1 MKTTAAIAYAAV
13 AFASSA
19 LAGCAQARH
28 VDVMTILAYGNCQT
42 NEIGVRTIDY
52 ATLATFRGA
61 HLIGM
66 TESDESAQQPVHLI
80 AIVPGEFPTP
90 GYSVTLKDG
99 AMLAGD
105 QLTIAVK
112 TDRPA
117 PDAVLAQM
125 ITHPCLVVGIA
136 DPSVARVKVVDDS
149 AAVLGEVVLAAP
161 KKP

>member
-66 TESDESAQQPVHLI
+66 TESDESAQQPYI
-80 AIVPGEFPTP
+80 
-90 GYSVTLKDG
+90 
-99 AMLAGD
+99 
-105 QLTIAVK
+105 
-112 TDRPA
+112 
-117 PDAVLAQM
+117 
-125 ITHPCLVVGIA
+125 
-136 DPSVARVKVVDDS
+136 
-149 AAVLGEVVLAAP
+149 
-161 KKP
+161 